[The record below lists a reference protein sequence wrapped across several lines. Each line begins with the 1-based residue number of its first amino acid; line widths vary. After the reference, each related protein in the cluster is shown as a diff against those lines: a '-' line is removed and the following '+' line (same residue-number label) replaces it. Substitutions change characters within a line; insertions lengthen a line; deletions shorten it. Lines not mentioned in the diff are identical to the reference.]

1 MTDVLIQFTPSAT
14 LRRARTLREL
24 AKSRHIEAVR
34 ALECGK
40 RELFVSM
47 LRDVDALEEEAR
59 RIERHADRV
68 EECRRATGEAI
79 ARVIRKV
86 SA

>member
-1 MTDVLIQFTPSAT
+1 MSDVLIQFTSAAAM
-14 LRRARTLREL
+14 RRAKSLREL

-34 ALECGK
+34 ALECGQ

-47 LRDVDALEEEAR
+47 LRDVDAFEEEAR
-59 RIERHADRV
+59 RIELHAERV
-68 EECRRATGEAI
+68 EDARRGVSEVL
-79 ARVIRKV
+79 ARLIRKV